1 MSSTDDKSNTR
12 SERRDSAR
20 TREAILAAALQ
31 EFSTRCYAE
40 VGTRDIARLAGV
52 DAALIK
58 RYFGSKELLYRTALD
73 RAANFDEFL
82 SGDRST
88 FGERVAQKL
97 VHELKDKPHS
107 LLMPLFASSDESM
120 RSVSVA
126 IQQAN
131 VLDPLGR
138 WLGAD
143 GAGRAARISMICSGF
158 LIYSKVLPLH
168 VFGEGVDERTTRW
181 LASALQQI
189 VDEA

>member
-1 MSSTDDKSNTR
+1 MSSSDDNGNDR

-20 TREAILAAALQ
+20 TREAILGAALQ

-82 SGDRST
+82 SGDRSA
-88 FGERVAQKL
+88 FGQRVAQRL
-97 VHELKDKPHS
+97 VHELNHKPHS

-120 RSVSVA
+120 RSVSIEV
-126 IQQAN
+126 QKTK
-131 VLDPLGR
+131 VLDPLGE

-143 GAGRAARISMICSGF
+143 GSERAARIAMLCSGF
-158 LIYSKVLPLH
+158 LIYWKILPLD
-168 VFGEGVDERTTRW
+168 VFKDGVGERTERW
-181 LASALQQI
+181 FAASLQQI
-189 VDEA
+189 VDES